1 MKKIV
6 ELFHEDKPREKLIKK
21 GVKSLKNLE
30 LIAVL
35 LGSGIKG
42 KDVLKL
48 SREIEKIIDENI
60 TLEKLLQIKGLGVA
74 KAAQI
79 LSALEFSKRI
89 LLKTH
94 TKIETTEDIVNEL
107 KEYSDKKQEYFI
119 AIYLDGADRIIEK
132 RVITIGILDKTIIH
146 PREVF
151 APAIELRA
159 ASVIIAHNHPSGNP
173 SPSRY
178 DIILTDRLKESAEIL
193 GIDLIEHMIISK
205 EGYYSFNENGYI

>member
-1 MKKIV
+1 MKKID

-21 GVKSLKNLE
+21 GVKSLKNHE

-48 SREIEKIIDENI
+48 SREIEKIINENI
-60 TLEKLLQIKGLGVA
+60 TLEKLLQIKGLGTA

-94 TKIETTEDIVNEL
+94 TKIEKNEDIVNEL

>member
-1 MKKIV
+1 MKKID
-6 ELFHEDKPREKLIKK
+6 ELFYEDKPREKLIKK
-21 GVKSLKNLE
+21 GVKSLKNYE

-48 SREIEKIIDENI
+48 SKEIEKIIDENI

-74 KAAQI
+74 KATQI

-94 TKIETTEDIVNEL
+94 TKIEKTADIVNEL
-107 KEYSDKKQEYFI
+107 KEYSNKKQEYFI

-173 SPSRY
+173 NPSRY
-178 DIILTDRLKESAEIL
+178 DIILTDKLKESAGIL

-205 EGYYSFNENGYI
+205 EGYFSFYENGYI

>member
-1 MKKIV
+1 MKKIN
-6 ELFHEDKPREKLIKK
+6 ELFYEDKPREKLIKK
-21 GVKSLKNLE
+21 GVKSLKNHE

-48 SREIEKIIDENI
+48 SKEIEKIIDENV
-60 TLEKLLQIKGLGVA
+60 TLDQLLQIKGLGVA

-94 TKIETTEDIVNEL
+94 TKIEKTEDIINEL
-107 KEYSDKKQEYFI
+107 KDYSDKKQEYFI

-173 SPSRY
+173 NPSRY

>member
-21 GVKSLKNLE
+21 GVKSLKNHE

-94 TKIETTEDIVNEL
+94 TKIETTEDIINEL